1 MRFLKPKYF
10 VLVVLIAATNLC
22 SIVLASKTE
31 ETGVVPKTVEQSE
44 SQPSS
49 HQCPKCGGEMEAGFI
64 FEQIHGNTIR
74 EWVKGKVEYDWTSC
88 VKVSPDSRLKVY
100 TYRCNK
106 CGFLGD
112 SYAK

>member
-1 MRFLKPKYF
+1 MRFLQPKYF
-10 VLVVLIAATNLC
+10 VLVVLIAVTNLG
-22 SIVLASKTE
+22 SFVLASKTE

-49 HQCPKCGGEMEAGFI
+49 YKCPKCGGEMEEGFLT
-64 FEQIHGNTIR
+64 EQMHTYAIR
-74 EWVKGKVEYDWTSC
+74 EWVKGKVEYDWGL
-88 VKVSPDSRLKVY
+88 VKVPPSKLKVY
-100 TYRCNK
+100 TYRCIQ